1 MTCGW
6 LHIAVPT
13 INNPNG
19 LSCTTLSSYYAN
31 GGYVVK
37 RKSKTDTAESVNKTI
52 RTNYM
57 KRKTKSIILIVAI
70 TLAILLLAT
79 AVTAALTNGFKNYN
93 PYGWLENFD
102 RIKKDTELNGFEV
115 CKDFELDFAKLIK
128 GVKATEDRKM
138 YRVRQ
143 KRIL

>member
-1 MTCGW
+1 M
-6 LHIAVPT
+6 
-13 INNPNG
+13 
-19 LSCTTLSSYYAN
+19 SSYYAD

-37 RKSKTDTAESVNKTI
+37 RKSKTDTAKSVNKTI

-57 KRKTKSIILIVAI
+57 KRKTKSIILIVAM

-138 YRVRQ
+138 YQVRQ

>member
-57 KRKTKSIILIVAI
+57 KRKTKSIILIVAM

>member
-1 MTCGW
+1 
-6 LHIAVPT
+6 
-13 INNPNG
+13 
-19 LSCTTLSSYYAN
+19 
-31 GGYVVK
+31 
-37 RKSKTDTAESVNKTI
+37 
-52 RTNYM
+52 M

>member
-138 YRVRQ
+138 YQVRQ

>member
-1 MTCGW
+1 M
-6 LHIAVPT
+6 
-13 INNPNG
+13 
-19 LSCTTLSSYYAN
+19 
-31 GGYVVK
+31 
-37 RKSKTDTAESVNKTI
+37 
-52 RTNYM
+52 
-57 KRKTKSIILIVAI
+57 

-138 YRVRQ
+138 YQVRQ